1 MHPEIYHYWIFGY
14 ALLSILAYTLFYNAP
29 ARIQVP
35 RYWRSKD
42 RQTAIALVIIQRT
55 LGFLLFGVIPVLSVT
70 SFKHLDPAQTGLSLN
85 NPWETF
91 SFTLITVLLILP
103 FNYLNGQQ
111 PDTQNRYPQIRV
123 QHWTLK
129 LFSVNS
135 IFWILYLWGYEYLF
149 RGFLFFTSLEVMSL
163 HWAIVLNI
171 GLYAFAHW
179 PKGWREVLGAVPFG
193 LLLCVIT
200 YLTGNF
206 WYAFLAHSFL
216 AISAE
221 WFTLQSHPEM
231 VFVENKHAE
240 KDWR

>member
-14 ALLSILAYTLFYNAP
+14 ALVSIVAYTLFYHSP
-29 ARIQVP
+29 TTFQVP
-35 RYWRSKD
+35 RYWRSNE
-42 RQTAIALVIIQRT
+42 RQAAIALVIIQRSA
-55 LGFLLFGVIPVLSVT
+55 GFLLFGVIPVLLVKGLKS
-70 SFKHLDPAQTGLSLN
+70 LNAAQTGLALN
-85 NPWETF
+85 NPWETGT
-91 SFTLITVLLILP
+91 FTIVTVLLMLP
-103 FNYLNGQQ
+103 FNYFNGQQ
-111 PDTQNRYPQIRV
+111 PDTQKRYPQIRV
-123 QHWTLK
+123 QRWTMR
-129 LFSVNS
+129 LFSINS
-135 IFWILYLWGYEYLF
+135 LFWLLYLWGYEYLF
-149 RGFLFFTSLEVMSL
+149 RGFLFFASLEVLSL

-200 YLTGNF
+200 YVTGNF

-221 WFTLQSHPEM
+221 WFTLHSHPEM
-231 VFVENKHAE
+231 VFPEKRQAE